1 MFITF
6 EGIDGSGKTTQAQ
19 YLKKS
24 LENLGYKVILTKE
37 PGGTKFGEKIRN
49 ILLTEEMDG
58 YSEFLLFAADRN
70 MHVKTLI
77 KPKLEEG
84 YIVISDRFAESSI
97 AYQGYGRGVD
107 LDFIKRVHNEIL
119 LNTYP
124 DLIFIIDVPVKVALN
139 RLESKDRIEK
149 SGEDFLK
156 RVRDGYLKIAS
167 LNENCIII
175 NGELKRESISENI
188 LKILLDRLKWKKD
201 YWLF

>member
-6 EGIDGSGKTTQAQ
+6 EGIDGAGKTTQAK
-19 YLKKS
+19 YIKEF
-24 LENLGYKVILTKE
+24 LENHGYRVMLTKE

-97 AYQGYGRGVD
+97 AYQGYGRGVN
-107 LDFIKRVHNEIL
+107 LDFIERVHNEIL

-124 DLIFIIDVPVKVALN
+124 DLIFIIDIPVEVALN

-167 LNENCIII
+167 LNKNCIII
-175 NGELKRESISENI
+175 NGELKKESISENI
-188 LKILLDRLKWKKD
+188 LKILLDRLK
-201 YWLF
+201 

>member
-188 LKILLDRLKWKKD
+188 LKILLDRLK
-201 YWLF
+201 

>member
-6 EGIDGSGKTTQAQ
+6 EGIDGAGKTTQAK
-19 YLKKS
+19 YIKEF
-24 LENLGYKVILTKE
+24 LENHGYRVMLTKE

-97 AYQGYGRGVD
+97 AYQGYGRGVN
-107 LDFIKRVHNEIL
+107 LDFIERVHNEIL

-124 DLIFIIDVPVKVALN
+124 DLIFIIDIPVEVALN

-156 RVRDGYLKIAS
+156 RVRDGYLKIAF
-167 LNENCIII
+167 LNKNCIII
-175 NGELKRESISENI
+175 NGELKKESISENI
-188 LKILLDRLKWKKD
+188 LKILLDRLK
-201 YWLF
+201 